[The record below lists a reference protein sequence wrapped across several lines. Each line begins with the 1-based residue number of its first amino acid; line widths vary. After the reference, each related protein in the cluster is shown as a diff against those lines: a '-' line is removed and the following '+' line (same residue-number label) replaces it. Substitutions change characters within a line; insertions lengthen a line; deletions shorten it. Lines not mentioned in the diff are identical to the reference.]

1 MKNFIK
7 NLWKRLKKELKYSFR
22 SFTMLIKRWHCRKE
36 AQSVEDTILF
46 GKYRID
52 RVIGRGRS
60 GTVFLARHL
69 ALDEWR
75 AIKRVPRECQGFARE
90 AAVLKELKHP
100 GIPVIYDLEEDS
112 SYYYLIEEYLDGESL
127 YALIERQGGLARAKA
142 FSYGI
147 ELCRIISYLHSI
159 EPNPIL
165 YLDLQ
170 PRNILICQGALK
182 LIDFDQAV
190 TARFAQT
197 MRERY
202 GTEGCAAP
210 EQYTD
215 EPLDERTDIYAI
227 GVLLY
232 YMGTGVFPDRE
243 EDGRCTDRAR
253 ERAQEAFSRETAAV
267 IMRCL
272 NPQKKLR
279 CQSAK
284 EVLEA
289 LLDVKTG
296 GFTQNQMPFLKVA
309 VIGSKPGMGVTHVC
323 LSVSSY
329 LSGRGLSCL
338 YRERNDSGAV
348 RKAAA
353 YRGLKPDRYG
363 LIHMDG
369 YAMKPRYGRCVQLA
383 EVCTDALVD
392 DFGAVLQTAL
402 EEEYDILLLVCGAGD
417 WELEDSVN
425 AVRALAHKENLR
437 ILFNHSSPDVKLILP
452 GDVAGLKF
460 YRLPACRPAEKSD
473 SISAF
478 WDICFKGT
486 RGGRKIRDW
495 PGKEGK
501 KKKGGTGW
509 PFGIWPQGRSEE
521 RRPGEKD
528 IPRRRRLR

>member
-7 NLWKRLKKELKYSFR
+7 NLWKRLKKELKYSFG

-202 GTEGCAAP
+202 GTEG
-210 EQYTD
+210 
-215 EPLDERTDIYAI
+215 
-227 GVLLY
+227 
-232 YMGTGVFPDRE
+232 
-243 EDGRCTDRAR
+243 
-253 ERAQEAFSRETAAV
+253 
-267 IMRCL
+267 
-272 NPQKKLR
+272 
-279 CQSAK
+279 
-284 EVLEA
+284 
-289 LLDVKTG
+289 
-296 GFTQNQMPFLKVA
+296 
-309 VIGSKPGMGVTHVC
+309 
-323 LSVSSY
+323 
-329 LSGRGLSCL
+329 
-338 YRERNDSGAV
+338 
-348 RKAAA
+348 
-353 YRGLKPDRYG
+353 
-363 LIHMDG
+363 
-369 YAMKPRYGRCVQLA
+369 
-383 EVCTDALVD
+383 
-392 DFGAVLQTAL
+392 
-402 EEEYDILLLVCGAGD
+402 
-417 WELEDSVN
+417 
-425 AVRALAHKENLR
+425 
-437 ILFNHSSPDVKLILP
+437 
-452 GDVAGLKF
+452 
-460 YRLPACRPAEKSD
+460 
-473 SISAF
+473 
-478 WDICFKGT
+478 
-486 RGGRKIRDW
+486 
-495 PGKEGK
+495 
-501 KKKGGTGW
+501 
-509 PFGIWPQGRSEE
+509 
-521 RRPGEKD
+521 
-528 IPRRRRLR
+528 

>member
-1 MKNFIK
+1 MH
-7 NLWKRLKKELKYSFR
+7 
-22 SFTMLIKRWHCRKE
+22 IKRWHCRKE

-46 GKYRID
+46 GKYQID

-75 AIKRVPRECQGFARE
+75 AIKRVPRACQGFARE

-127 YALIERQGGLARAKA
+127 YALIERRGGLARAKA
-142 FSYGI
+142 LSYGI

-190 TARFAQT
+190 TARTAKT

-202 GTEGCAAP
+202 GTDGFAAP

-232 YMGTGVFPDRE
+232 YMGTGAFPGRE
-243 EDGRCTDRAR
+243 KDGRCTDRAR
-253 ERAQEAFSRETAAV
+253 ERAQEVFARETAAV

-279 CQSAK
+279 CQSAE

-289 LLDVKTG
+289 LLHVKTG
-296 GFTQNQMPFLKVA
+296 GSAQNQMPFLKVA
-309 VIGSKPGMGVTHVC
+309 VAGSKPGIGVTHVS

-363 LIHMDG
+363 LIHLDG
-369 YAMKPRYGRCVQLA
+369 YAMKPRYGPCVQLA
-383 EVCTDALVD
+383 GTYTDALVD

-417 WELEDSVN
+417 WELEDSVK
-425 AVRALAHKENLR
+425 AAGALAHKENLR
-437 ILFNHSSPDVKLILP
+437 VLFNHSSPDVRPVLP
-452 GDVAGLKF
+452 GDIAGLKF
-460 YRLPACRPAEKSD
+460 YRLPTCHLTEKCD

-486 RGGRKIRDW
+486 SGGLKIRDW
-495 PGKEGK
+495 PGKEGRR
-501 KKKGGTGW
+501 KKGGTGW
-509 PFGIWPQGRSEE
+509 PFGIRPQDRL
-521 RRPGEKD
+521 EKG
-528 IPRRRRLR
+528 RRREKGAPCSKRLR